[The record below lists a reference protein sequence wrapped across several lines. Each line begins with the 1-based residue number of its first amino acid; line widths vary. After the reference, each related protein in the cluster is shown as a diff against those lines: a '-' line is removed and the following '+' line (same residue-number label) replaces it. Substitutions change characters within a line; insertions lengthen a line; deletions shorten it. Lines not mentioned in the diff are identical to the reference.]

1 MATKLSGMNRE
12 TYIIPKNSV
21 KTIDY
26 KDVEP
31 NYFHIQNLGGT
42 PLYFSSHT
50 IPTTRIYDVKIDGGS
65 IATFTDP
72 YPQYEVYIFNPSA
85 TDDIN
90 IIMTSFKAPFDPVVL
105 AQANKQISIG
115 GTVETDGVIKG
126 FNTALPAGANKIGK
140 VDISSLPSIPAGS
153 NKIGKV
159 DVSSL
164 PSIPAGANK
173 IGKVDIASALP
184 AGSAKI
190 GRVDVDGVADI
201 KTYSQN
207 TNSKIDTI
215 ITLLQGIQSPEYN
228 TSDIEHFYLECPT
241 ALNTTGNY
249 LTPSSDNLY
258 FSKLCSIEN
267 TGETNATLRLFTDFA
282 CESNDTMSLP
292 AKSIKYLNMNCK
304 ITQISTP
311 SNVTFVGETR
321 KTKDIIKSYTLNTE
335 NPTLSID
342 NSEYPLANIAKIK
355 IANNDDNTEHI
366 LPVQLSCIY
375 NTMGPTVETVTLSS
389 KNNTISNGYIG
400 LKNQTPED
408 NGSRASLIYKM
419 LFGDSSYDYQKS
431 YKV

>member
-126 FNTALPAGANKIGK
+126 FNTALPAGSNKIGK
-140 VDISSLPSIPAGS
+140 VDVASLPTIPAGS

-159 DVSSL
+159 DGASL
-164 PSIPAGANK
+164 PTIPAGSNN
-173 IGKVDIASALP
+173 IGIVSLKNNIESAIT
-184 AGSAKI
+184 G
-190 GRVDVDGVADI
+190 I
-201 KTYSQN
+201 KTDSGN
-207 TNSKIDTI
+207 VSGKIDTNLSQI
-215 ITLLQGIQSPEYN
+215 LEKLGNLSFDIGAVTVDQVKIKNDKQLFYGSGETITPPDGRYISKIYKIDGASSDCLYAKSAHDGSYVINVPQAPQSKEYIFDSECAISEVSGNLNN
-228 TSDIEHFYLECPT
+228 TSNPIIVY
-241 ALNTTGNY
+241 
-249 LTPSSDNLY
+249 
-258 FSKLCSIEN
+258 
-267 TGETNATLRLFTDFA
+267 GETTPYSVYEEKIFTLEVNTSGIVTGDFDLKNGDIIMPP
-282 CESNDTMSLP
+282 ESGSISGIRIETQSGYLQNSYGEITTETVVSGLDDTEVLDFIQLSTNDTYP
-292 AKSIKYLNMNCK
+292 
-304 ITQISTP
+304 T
-311 SNVTFVGETR
+311 
-321 KTKDIIKSYTLNTE
+321 TL
-335 NPTLSID
+335 
-342 NSEYPLANIAKIK
+342 KIK
-355 IANNDDNTEHI
+355 RI
-366 LPVQLSCIY
+366 LKEV
-375 NTMGPTVETVTLSS
+375 
-389 KNNTISNGYIG
+389 
-400 LKNQTPED
+400 
-408 NGSRASLIYKM
+408 
-419 LFGDSSYDYQKS
+419 
-431 YKV
+431 